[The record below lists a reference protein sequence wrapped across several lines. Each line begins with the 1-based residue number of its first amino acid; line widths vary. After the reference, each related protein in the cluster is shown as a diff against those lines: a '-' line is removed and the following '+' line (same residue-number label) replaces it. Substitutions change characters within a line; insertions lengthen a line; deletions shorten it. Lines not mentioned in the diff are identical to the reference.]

1 MKVRFSKLKQNPSFF
16 LFSFFLTVFLRIWK
30 KGTKNSG
37 RKRWE
42 RQEVDGQQKKRNL
55 VSPPLKHTS
64 KFFQLWETHS
74 FFYFWANC
82 LIEDFENWKFLATFA
97 TQKFLFQLCSAYAEK
112 FWKNKLG
119 AKRRKSRERLV
130 QAM

>member
-55 VSPPLKHTS
+55 VNPPLKHTS

-74 FFYFWANC
+74 FLCFWANC
-82 LIEDFENWKFLATFA
+82 LIDVFENWKLLTTFE
-97 TQKFLFQLCSAYAEK
+97 TVNKSQNNRPWNLLEK
-112 FWKNKLG
+112 NGRSSFCGQWGHLE
-119 AKRRKSRERLV
+119 ARQE
-130 QAM
+130 QF